1 MLLKKLEIYGFKSF
15 ADKFTFDFKEGITC
29 IVGPNG
35 SGKSNVSDA
44 VRWVLG
50 EQSAKSLRGSKMEDI
65 IFAGTEVRKPVGFAS
80 VSIYFD
86 NSDRSL
92 NLPYDEVVVSRRIYR
107 SGESE
112 YRINGAACRLK
123 DVEELFYDTGVGQEG
138 YSIIGQGRIDRI
150 LSGKKDDKRELFEE
164 AASIVTFKKRKE
176 KAIKELKAEEENLTR
191 ISDITAELET
201 RLKPLKEASESA
213 RKYLSLY
220 EELKEFDCSLY
231 VLKSDLYRKD
241 LSKYNG
247 LLAEAQSQ
255 YDDAHNKLEEAKAEY
270 STIEEAVVAV
280 ESEEEKQ
287 REYSKDL
294 MEEIA
299 EIQTKLTLHEEKIYS
314 YEKRKAEL
322 EETLSALCSDK
333 KHKEAETEEID
344 KEYADIKKKITD
356 TAVKESDLILKKEI
370 LQKKSESISVN
381 KRSLSEDMIECVRSQ
396 ARIRSEIENA
406 EYNIKVLNE
415 RLNSVN
421 DSRKG
426 LNQDMERLFESVTEA
441 ENERARLINNLDV
454 LENKRLSLKD
464 ETDKLKSDE
473 AEIYTEV
480 KNNQSMLLKSQS
492 ELSALRGI
500 SERYEGYVRSVRRV
514 MELAADNKNITGV
527 IADIISTD
535 KKYEIAV
542 ETAFGNRL
550 QNIITEDE
558 KTAKDVIDILVKEKA
573 GRATFIP
580 VSSVKC
586 IEKKISDR
594 YLSEPGVIGTCDS
607 VIKTDERFKKIIK
620 SMVSNVVIVDNAD
633 NGIALQKKSDYSL
646 RIVTLRGELL
656 NPGGSIT
663 GGSFKH
669 NDNLLSRNN
678 RIAELVKEVNSLQ
691 LIYNESVEKS
701 KDIISKINALQEE
714 ESEINKRI
722 SDCRTSIE
730 ISGNNINNMNMSLTK
745 LKSEIENENASDLG
759 NLLLKHK
766 NNLVKK
772 KDELDSLE
780 REEESIK
787 SDNNRIV
794 LESEEINS
802 EIDELN
808 STLSDINI
816 EKTELSGKAE
826 YLNNLK
832 TRIKNE
838 INNLENNAR
847 NIRKQINNLITEK
860 DECSN
865 IIRIETEKLKKNKE
879 KAFKINSDIEE
890 YVNRRKNYTDKLK
903 ESALI
908 RESLSEQISMY
919 DKEISGIIS
928 KIEKIE
934 YESEKITE
942 YMWSEYELTYSYAKE
957 KSNPKYDNINDITA
971 NIKDLKDKIKLLGN
985 VNVNA
990 IDEYNHVKERYDFLI
1005 AQYGDLIKAA
1015 SSLKKIISD
1024 LDREM
1029 RKQFEY
1035 SFEQIRASF
1044 KKTFR
1049 SLFGGG
1055 TAGIELE
1062 NTEDVLESD
1071 IIITARPPG
1080 KKLTDMIQ
1088 LSGGERA
1095 LTAIALL
1102 FAIQSLKPSPF
1113 CLLDEI
1119 EAALDD
1125 ANVVRF
1131 ADYLHRLSD
1140 NTQFIVITHRRGTM
1154 NEADRLYG
1162 ITMQEKGV
1170 SKLVSVEL
1178 EAKR

>member
-123 DVEELFYDTGVGQEG
+123 DIEELFYDTGVGQEG

-191 ISDITAELET
+191 IRDITAELET

-220 EELKEFDCSLY
+220 EEIKEFDCSLY

-247 LLAEAQSQ
+247 LLEEAQSQ
-255 YDDAHNKLEEAKAEY
+255 YDDAYNKLEEAKAEY

-287 REYSKDL
+287 REYSKYL

-299 EIQTKLTLHEEKIYS
+299 EIQTKLTLHEEKISS

-421 DSRKG
+421 DSRKC
-426 LNQDMERLFESVTEA
+426 LNQDMERLSESVTEA
-441 ENERARLINNLDV
+441 ENERARLINNLAV

-480 KNNQSMLLKSQS
+480 NNNQSMLLKSKS

-580 VSSVKC
+580 ISSVKC

-678 RIAELVKEVNSLQ
+678 RISELVKEVNSLQ
-691 LIYNESVEKS
+691 LIYNESAEKS
-701 KDIISKINALQEE
+701 KDIISKINALQKE

-808 STLSDINI
+808 STLSDVNI

-838 INNLENNAR
+838 INNLENNAK
-847 NIRKQINNLITEK
+847 NIRKQINNLITET

-865 IIRIETEKLKKNKE
+865 IIRTETENLKE
-879 KAFKINSDIEE
+879 KKKEAFKLNSDIEE

-942 YMWSEYELTYSYAKE
+942 YMWSEYELTYSYAKK

-990 IDEYNHVKERYDFLI
+990 IDEYNHVKERYDFLT
-1005 AQYGDLIKAA
+1005 AQYGDLIEAA

-1035 SFEQIRASF
+1035 SFEQIRVSF

-1102 FAIQSLKPSPF
+1102 FAIQNLKPSPF

-1178 EAKR
+1178 EKR